1 MPPQEAPAKLLTLLK
16 AGLDP
21 AALEA
26 VDSAALEAVRDVVC
40 LVDAGFR
47 IRFVNPAAERLTK
60 MPAAWLLGSDVWKL
74 FPNAI
79 GTEFERQSLRAMR
92 DRVAVSFEFVGT
104 AGSWL
109 EVRLIPS
116 GDGLLFCITD
126 VTEVRRLL
134 ADRDTLFKLSRDLFA
149 EFHEGAI
156 LRVNPAWEK
165 VLGWT
170 PAELLGR
177 PIMRFTHPDDLAR
190 TLEETARIRAGRST
204 GQPFENRILCKD
216 GTHRWISWSSV
227 HDGAR
232 GFGIGRDVTERKQIE
247 TRLMV
252 SDRMASVGSLAAGVA
267 HEINNPLA
275 FVLANLDFAAR
286 QLDELAA
293 SGVPEPKLTE
303 LRSVVSDA
311 REGADRVRSIVRDL
325 KSFSRS
331 DDPKPGPVDLHRV
344 LDSCCSMAWNEI
356 RHRARLEKAYH
367 RGLPHALG
375 TESRLSQVFLNLLV
389 NAAQAIAEGAASAN
403 TIRVATR
410 VLEDGRLGVSISDTG
425 PGMPP
430 EVQGHIFEPF
440 FTTKPVGVGTGLGL
454 SICHGIVQE
463 LGGEIR
469 LESAPGK
476 GTTFLVVLPAA

>member
-1 MPPQEAPAKLLTLLK
+1 MPAPEAPAKLTLLK
-16 AGLDP
+16 AGADAAFPQALDP
-21 AALEA
+21 AALG
-26 VDSAALEAVRDVVC
+26 AVRDVLC
-40 LVDAGFR
+40 LVDADFK

-60 MPAAWLLGSDVWKL
+60 RPAAWLLGGDVWTL
-74 FPNAI
+74 FPNAV
-79 GTEFERQSLRAMR
+79 GTVFQAQSQRAMR
-92 DRVAVSFEFVGT
+92 ERTAVSFDFLGT

-109 EVRLIPS
+109 EVRLLPS

-134 ADRDTLFKLSRDLFA
+134 ADRDTLFELSRDLFA
-149 EFHEGAI
+149 EFQDGAVV
-156 LRVNPAWEK
+156 RVNPAWEK

-170 PAELLGR
+170 AADLLGK
-177 PIMRFTHPDDLAR
+177 PITRFTHPDDLPR
-190 TLEETARIRAGRST
+190 TLEETLRIRGGTSS
-204 GQPFENRILCKD
+204 GQPFENRIRGKD
-216 GTHRWISWSSV
+216 GTYRWISWSSV
-227 HDGAR
+227 HDGSR

-252 SDRMASVGSLAAGVA
+252 SDRMASVGTLAAGVA

-293 SGVPEPKLTE
+293 GGVAESKLTE

-311 REGADRVRSIVRDL
+311 REGADRVRAIVRDL

-331 DDPKPGPVDLHRV
+331 DEPKPGPVDLHRV

-367 RGLPHALG
+367 RGGRQALG
-375 TESRLSQVFLNLLV
+375 TEPRLSQVFLNLLV
-389 NAAQAIAEGAASAN
+389 NAAQAIPEGAASSHV
-403 TIRVATR
+403 IRVATSS
-410 VLEDGRLGVSISDTG
+410 LEDGRLAVSISDTG
-425 PGMPP
+425 PGMPA
-430 EVQGHIFEPF
+430 EVMSHIFEPF

-469 LESAPGK
+469 VESALGK
-476 GTTFLVVLPAA
+476 GTTFHVVLRSS